1 MTIFFLLSSSDKR
14 SAFRGSLDFPVKP
27 GNDREKKEHGNDEK
41 KNKSKYGGKRNVIL
55 GRHIVPDPGISGYS
69 GVNSQLRW
77 APFVP

>member
-1 MTIFFLLSSSDKR
+1 MTEK
-14 SAFRGSLDFPVKP
+14 
-27 GNDREKKEHGNDEK
+27 KKEHGNDEK